1 MYTLTVSENILKM
14 VCGLGV
20 LQGMLLA
27 ALIYFHPKGDKSVNF
42 FLALFIISVS
52 AVIALPYLVQTFGW
66 QHSFFLQGI
75 PLLPGPFLYL
85 YIRSFKETITLKK
98 AWPHFILFFVW
109 LIPTYYNIAKFSKL
123 YPGAEMIPVEVL
135 RRPTTI
141 LLVMGRP
148 AISVIYY
155 FLARRELIRYQRSI
169 RHLFSETSRID
180 LNWTRFLVN
189 GFLIVAGVFFITFP
203 LILTLPDKVF
213 LLLLV
218 SMAVGVPYIYMATY
232 LGIKQYTIWQV
243 QPGINKEATEATI
256 QQAEEIEENN
266 GTHDTNGQKTKPVK
280 PAPIDNR
287 LELLVQRIIVLM
299 EEEKLYQEAELT
311 LQQVA
316 AKLQVP
322 SYQVSQALN
331 EGMKK
336 NFYDVVNNYRVENAK
351 RLLLDEK
358 SRNYTILSIGFEA
371 GFNSKTTFNTVFKK
385 FTGTTPTEFRDKQ
398 NALTTAS

>member
-14 VCGLGV
+14 ICGLGV

-27 ALIYFHPKGDKSVNF
+27 ALIFFHPKGDKSVNL
-42 FLALFIISVS
+42 FLALFIVSVS
-52 AVIALPYLVQTFGW
+52 AVIALPLLVLTLGW

-75 PLLPGPFLYL
+75 PLLPGPCLYL
-85 YIRSFKETITLKK
+85 YIRSFKETITFRK
-98 AWPHFILFFVW
+98 AWPHFVLFFIW
-109 LIPTYYNIAKFSKL
+109 LIPTYFNIAKFSKL
-123 YPGAEMIPVEVL
+123 YPDSEIIPVEVL
-135 RRPTTI
+135 RQPTTI

-148 AISVIYY
+148 ALSVLYY
-155 FLARRELIRYQRSI
+155 FLARRQLISYQRSI

-180 LNWTRFLVN
+180 LNWVRFLVN
-189 GFLIVAGVFFITFP
+189 GFLIVAGVFFVTFP
-203 LILTLPDKVF
+203 LMLSLPGNLM
-213 LLLLV
+213 LLLLI
-218 SMAVGVPYIYMATY
+218 SMAVGAPYIYMATY

-243 QPGINKEATEATI
+243 QPGINKEAAEATI
-256 QQAEEIEENN
+256 QQAVEMEEKNTTS
-266 GTHDTNGQKTKPVK
+266 GDKPKPVK
-280 PAPIDNR
+280 TAQNDNR
-287 LELLVQRIIVLM
+287 MELLVQRITALM

-316 AKLQVP
+316 TKLQVP

-336 NFYDVVNNYRVENAK
+336 NFYDLVNNYRVEDAK

-385 FTGTTPTEFRDKQ
+385 FTGYTPTEFRDKQ
-398 NALTTAS
+398 STLTTAS

>member
-1 MYTLTVSENILKM
+1 MYILTVSENILKM

-27 ALIYFHPKGDKSVNF
+27 ALIFFHPKGDKSVNL

-52 AVIALPYLVQTFGW
+52 AVIALPLLILTLGW

-85 YIRSFKETITLKK
+85 YIRSFKETITFRK

-109 LIPTYYNIAKFSKL
+109 LIPTYFNIAKFSKL
-123 YPGAEMIPVEVL
+123 YPGSDVIPIEVL
-135 RRPTTI
+135 RQPTTI
-141 LLVMGRP
+141 ILVMGRP
-148 AISVIYY
+148 ALSVLYY
-155 FLARRELIRYQRSI
+155 FLARRQLISYQRSI

-189 GFLIVAGVFFITFP
+189 GFLVVAGVFFITFP
-203 LILTLPDKVF
+203 LILSLPGSLV
-213 LLLLV
+213 LLLLT

-243 QPGINKEATEATI
+243 QPGINKEAAEATI
-256 QQAEEIEENN
+256 QQAVEMEENN
-266 GTHDTNGQKTKPVK
+266 TTNGQKTKTIK
-280 PAPIDNR
+280 PAQNDNR
-287 LELLVQRIIVLM
+287 MELLVQRIIVLM

-336 NFYDVVNNYRVENAK
+336 NFYDLVNNYRVENAK

-398 NALTTAS
+398 TALTTAS

>member
-1 MYTLTVSENILKM
+1 MYILTVSENILKM

-27 ALIYFHPKGDKSVNF
+27 ALIFFHPKGDKSVNL
-42 FLALFIISVS
+42 FLALFIVSVS

-85 YIRSFKETITLKK
+85 YIRSFKETITLRK
-98 AWPHFILFFVW
+98 AWPHFVLFFVW
-109 LIPTYYNIAKFSKL
+109 LIPTYFNIAKYSKL
-123 YPGAEMIPVEVL
+123 YPDSEIIPIEVL
-135 RRPTTI
+135 RQPTTI
-141 LLVMGRP
+141 ILIMGRP
-148 AISVIYY
+148 ALSILYY
-155 FLARRELIRYQRSI
+155 FLARRQLISYQRSI

-189 GFLIVAGVFFITFP
+189 GFLIVAGIFFVTFP
-203 LILTLPDKVF
+203 LILSLPGKVF
-213 LLLLV
+213 LLLLI

-243 QPGINKEATEATI
+243 QPGTNKEATEATI
-256 QQAEEIEENN
+256 QQAVEIEENN
-266 GTHDTNGQKTKPVK
+266 TTNGQKTKPEK
-280 PAPIDNR
+280 PVQNDNR
-287 LELLVQRIIVLM
+287 LGLLVQRIIVLM

-316 AKLQVP
+316 TKLQVP

-336 NFYDVVNNYRVENAK
+336 NFYDVVNNYRVEDAK

>member
-1 MYTLTVSENILKM
+1 MYILTVSENILKM

-27 ALIYFHPKGDKSVNF
+27 ALIFFHPKGDRSVNL
-42 FLALFIISVS
+42 FLALFIVSVS

-98 AWPHFILFFVW
+98 AWPHFVLFFVW
-109 LIPTYYNIAKFSKL
+109 LIPTYYNISKYSKL
-123 YPGAEMIPVEVL
+123 YPGSEIIPVEVL

-148 AISVIYY
+148 AISVLYY
-155 FLARRELIRYQRSI
+155 FLARRQLVSYQRSI

-180 LNWTRFLVN
+180 LNWVRFLVN
-189 GFLIVAGVFFITFP
+189 GFLVVAGVFFVTFP
-203 LILTLPDKVF
+203 LILSLPEKVF
-213 LLLLV
+213 LLLLL

-243 QPGINKEATEATI
+243 QPGINKETAEATI
-256 QQAEEIEENN
+256 QQAAELETIA
-266 GTHDTNGQKTKPVK
+266 TSDKKSKPVK
-280 PAPIDNR
+280 SAQNEDR
-287 LELLVQRIIVLM
+287 MEVLVNRIIALM

-316 AKLQVP
+316 NKLQVP
-322 SYQVSQALN
+322 AYQVSQALN

-336 NFYDVVNNYRVENAK
+336 NFYDVVNNYRVEDAK
-351 RLLLDEK
+351 RLLLDEN

-385 FTGTTPTEFRDKQ
+385 FTGLTPTEFRDKQ
-398 NALTTAS
+398 NALSPVS

>member
-1 MYTLTVSENILKM
+1 MYILTVSENILKM

-27 ALIYFHPKGDKSVNF
+27 ALIFFHPKGDKSVNL
-42 FLALFIISVS
+42 FLALFIVSVS

-85 YIRSFKETITLKK
+85 YIRSFKETITFRK
-98 AWPHFILFFVW
+98 AWPHFVLFFVW

-123 YPGAEMIPVEVL
+123 YPDSDIIPVEVL
-135 RRPTTI
+135 RKPTTI
-141 LLVMGRP
+141 LLIMGRP
-148 AISVIYY
+148 ALSVLYY
-155 FLARRELIRYQRSI
+155 FLARRQLISYQRSI

-180 LNWTRFLVN
+180 LDWTRFLVN

-203 LILTLPDKVF
+203 LILSLPGKVF
-213 LLLLV
+213 LLLLI

-243 QPGINKEATEATI
+243 QPGVNKEATEATI
-256 QQAEEIEENN
+256 QQAEEMEENH
-266 GTHDTNGQKTKPVK
+266 TTNGQKTKPVK
-280 PAPIDNR
+280 PAQNDNR
-287 LELLVQRIIVLM
+287 MEVLVQRIIVLM

-316 AKLQVP
+316 TKLQVP

-336 NFYDVVNNYRVENAK
+336 NFYDVVNNYRVEDAK

-398 NALTTAS
+398 NVLTTAS